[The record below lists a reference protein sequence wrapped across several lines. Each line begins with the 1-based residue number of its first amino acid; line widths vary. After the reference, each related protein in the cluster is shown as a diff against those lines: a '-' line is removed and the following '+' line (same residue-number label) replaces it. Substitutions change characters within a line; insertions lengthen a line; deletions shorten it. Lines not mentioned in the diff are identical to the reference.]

1 MKKLVIIA
9 LAVLAIVA
17 AGVAINV
24 WLANREPV
32 LATPGPYEIGRQ
44 QLHAQLDAAKKR
56 EAQFEQQDW
65 NSITL
70 LHGLITAHQQ
80 RIDKLASNTQASEIL
95 AYDHDSITRLAA
107 RIAELEAK
115 QRAEWAKKTADTTPV
130 ALRP

>member
-1 MKKLVIIA
+1 MKNLIIA
-9 LAVLAIVA
+9 IGVLAIIA
-17 AGVAINV
+17 AAVGYNV
-24 WLANREPV
+24 WRAVSEPV
-32 LATPGPYEIGRQ
+32 VATPGPYELGRQ

-70 LHGLITAHQQ
+70 LHGIIAAHQQ
-80 RIDKLASNTQASEIL
+80 RIDKLTGNTQASEIL
-95 AYDHDSITRLAA
+95 AYDHDSITRLEA

-115 QRAEWAKKTADTTPV
+115 QRADWAQKTADTTTPE